1 MSRSKILAAQ
11 QLLVAPGPFD
21 IADLVDPHDGTP
33 VARLHSARARKV
45 VGWDRRIL
53 CDSQSLAAPELFT
66 DRLAVLDRRLAE
78 RASVG
83 AEERSLG
90 VREE

>member
-1 MSRSKILAAQ
+1 MSRSKIVAAR

-33 VARLHSARARKV
+33 VARLHPARARKV
-45 VGWDRRIL
+45 VGWYRRIL

-78 RASVG
+78 GATVA
-83 AEERSLG
+83 AEERGIG
-90 VREE
+90 VQGE